1 MFQKNS
7 CSETL
12 ENISLNFE
20 KMNDK
25 YVFSKEKFAEFDNET
40 KFKFNFKDY
49 NIAIC
54 RNGGLIAICKKK
66 GIFDIKYSKINKNI
80 IVTTQNLRTQYL
92 IPIEWDYNKTWIVNL
107 EFNDKEQLYAI
118 CNNGTIFKIDILTKK
133 ARPKRS
139 SSLFENEPIDK
150 AKLFED
156 GFIALTVNGDFY
168 FVKNIKD
175 PVPKLFFAMKSFL
188 EFNNNVDFLL
198 IPENYSRS
206 GKLELLITN
215 QTGEGIIHVE
225 QNENG
230 QFYLLPVENSEILEC
245 KGVSVMTNDKLK
257 PYYKNIAEVTNEIEF
272 TDETR
277 LEKILAM
284 AMSPNKEQIAF
295 YNQRGYVF
303 LLKSNL
309 DNNEE
314 TKRVIIN
321 LEKDLSPNELLEQ
334 QLVINYEEGC
344 QFLFCGED
352 AVALCGNRY
361 AFLINFLNK
370 TLAFKVL
377 ENEEYNST
385 TPKIFFKCI
394 SEIDGMRCLSNEGIY
409 FISRVS
415 HDLVQTTDP
424 FSSSPAKRL
433 INSYLNFQ
441 KKITSSEKIIRSLK
455 DKLSDA
461 IYILQNAAMN
471 IYWKKTKDD
480 KEKKEAQLFVLNAA
494 QHGKYYVK
502 KEDFNFQKFYINCK
516 KIRTI
521 NNLRNNKRMP
531 RLITSNEYDNLSIE
545 DLIKFLVRN
554 LDFSTAS
561 KICQYL
567 EINIKYVYEKYAIAC
582 IKLIPNYSK
591 KEEEAAFEK
600 LYQKLENIPDFSFV
614 TIAKKAFKWNKET
627 IGYKFLEKE
636 KSALTKIPRYIEKQN
651 WEKIFEV
658 CQNIYDTNMLN
669 SIFENIFYGNKN
681 NEKINEKI
689 IKEAGKFPKLKF
701 ILSGFLYKNFPDLL
715 DSYMDHFKD
724 PEELF
729 FYALEQYFQS
739 QKISERKKYLSV
751 AKENLKLIDVN
762 KNPNFDHKFY
772 SNYLDN
778 LESNLRFKLGSQS
791 FISNPDDTSF
801 DISIYDTYKICL
813 NDKKNYS
820 IVKSKNSVFD
830 LSSEG
835 ISMIRFYT
843 LAEKEDFDSIDE
855 ILKNNYNN
863 LKKYNLSFLNMA
875 EIYLKFNQYDKAVK
889 VIKFLIEP
897 FYIPYKLDMMKYMNK
912 YEDALETVITDKN
925 IDINYMNH
933 ILKEL
938 IFIKPNLLQTAIEL
952 ASKYKIP
959 IKLD

>member
-1 MFQKNS
+1 
-7 CSETL
+7 
-12 ENISLNFE
+12 
-20 KMNDK
+20 
-25 YVFSKEKFAEFDNET
+25 
-40 KFKFNFKDY
+40 
-49 NIAIC
+49 
-54 RNGGLIAICKKK
+54 
-66 GIFDIKYSKINKNI
+66 
-80 IVTTQNLRTQYL
+80 
-92 IPIEWDYNKTWIVNL
+92 
-107 EFNDKEQLYAI
+107 
-118 CNNGTIFKIDILTKK
+118 
-133 ARPKRS
+133 
-139 SSLFENEPIDK
+139 
-150 AKLFED
+150 
-156 GFIALTVNGDFY
+156 
-168 FVKNIKD
+168 
-175 PVPKLFFAMKSFL
+175 MKSFL
-188 EFNNNVDFLL
+188 EFDNNVDFLL

-215 QTGEGIIHVE
+215 QKGEGIIHVE

-245 KGVSVMTNDKLK
+245 KGVSVMTRDKLE
-257 PYYKNIAEVTNEIEF
+257 PYYKNIAEVTNELEF

-295 YNQRGYVF
+295 YNERGYVF
-303 LLKSNL
+303 LLKTNL
-309 DNNEE
+309 DDNEE
-314 TKRVIIN
+314 RKRVIIN
-321 LEKDLSPNELLEQ
+321 LEKDLGPNELLEQ

-361 AFLINFLNK
+361 AFLINFLNQ
-370 TLAFKVL
+370 TLAFKVI

-409 FISRVS
+409 FISRVN

-424 FSSSPAKRL
+424 FSSSPAKKL
-433 INSYLNFQ
+433 INSYLSSQ
-441 KKITSSEKIIRSLK
+441 KKVTNSEKIIRSLK

-480 KEKKEAQLFVLNAA
+480 IEKKEAQLFVLNAA

-502 KEDFNFQKFYINCK
+502 KEDFNFQRFYMNCK

-531 RLITSNEYDNLSIE
+531 RLITSNEYDNIKSG
-545 DLIKFLVRN
+545 DLIKFLVRC

-567 EINIKYVYEKYAIAC
+567 EINIKYVYEKYAIDI
-582 IKLIPNYSK
+582 IKLIPNYNK
-591 KEEEAAFEK
+591 KEEEAAF
-600 LYQKLENIPDFSFV
+600 V
-614 TIAKKAFKWNKET
+614 
-627 IGYKFLEKE
+627 
-636 KSALTKIPRYIEKQN
+636 
-651 WEKIFEV
+651 
-658 CQNIYDTNMLN
+658 N
-669 SIFENIFYGNKN
+669 SIFENIFFRDKN
-681 NEKINEKI
+681 DKKGI
-689 IKEAGKFPKLKF
+689 IKAAGKFPKLKF
-701 ILSGFLYKNFPDLL
+701 ILSQFLYKYFPDLL
-715 DSYMDHFKD
+715 DSYMDNFKE

-739 QKISERKKYLSV
+739 QKISDRKKFLSL
-751 AKENLKLIDVN
+751 ARKNKKEIDIN

-772 SNYLDN
+772 NNYLDN
-778 LESNLRFKLGSQS
+778 LESNLKFKLESQS
-791 FISNPDDTSF
+791 FMTNSDDTSF

-813 NDKKNYS
+813 KDKKNYS
-820 IVKSKNSVFD
+820 IVKSKNSDFD

-835 ISMIRFYT
+835 ISMIRFYS
-843 LAEKEDFDSIDE
+843 LAENGDFDSIDE

-863 LKKYNLSFLNMA
+863 VKKYNLSFLNMA
-875 EIYLKFNQYDKAVK
+875 EIFLKFNEYDKAVK

-912 YEDALETVITDKN
+912 YEDAMEIVITDKN

>member
-49 NIAIC
+49 IIAIC
-54 RNGGLIAICKKK
+54 PNGGLIAICKKR
-66 GIFDIKYSKINKNI
+66 GIFDIKNSKINKNI
-80 IVTTQNLRTQYL
+80 IVTSQNLRTQYL
-92 IPIEWDYNKTWIVNL
+92 IPIEWDYNKTWIVDL

-133 ARPKRS
+133 AVPKRS

-188 EFNNNVDFLL
+188 EFDNNVDFLL

-215 QTGEGIIHVE
+215 QKGEGIIHVE

-245 KGVSVMTNDKLK
+245 KGVSVMTRDKLE
-257 PYYKNIAEVTNEIEF
+257 PYYKNIAEVTNELEF

-295 YNQRGYVF
+295 YNERGYVF
-303 LLKSNL
+303 LLKTNL
-309 DNNEE
+309 DDNEE
-314 TKRVIIN
+314 RKRVIIN
-321 LEKDLSPNELLEQ
+321 LEKELGPNELLEQ

-361 AFLINFLNK
+361 AFLINFLNQ
-370 TLAFKVL
+370 TLAFKVI

-409 FISRVS
+409 FISRVN

-424 FSSSPAKRL
+424 FSSSPAKKL
-433 INSYLNFQ
+433 INSYLSSQ
-441 KKITSSEKIIRSLK
+441 KKVTNSEKIIRSLK

-480 KEKKEAQLFVLNAA
+480 IEKKEAQLFVLNAA

-502 KEDFNFQKFYINCK
+502 KEDFNFQRFYMNCK

-531 RLITSNEYDNLSIE
+531 RLITCNEYDNIKSG
-545 DLIKFLVRN
+545 DLIKFLVRC

-567 EINIKYVYEKYAIAC
+567 EINIKYVYEKYAIDI
-582 IKLIPNYSK
+582 IKLIPNYNK
-591 KEEEAAFEK
+591 KEEEAAFGK
-600 LYQKLENIPDFSFV
+600 LYQKLKNIPDFSFV
-614 TIAKKAFKWNKET
+614 NIAKKAFRLNKDT

-636 KSALTKIPRYIEKQN
+636 KSSLVKIPRYIEKQN
-651 WEKIFEV
+651 WDKIFEV
-658 CQNIYDTNMLN
+658 CQNIYDANMLN
-669 SIFENIFYGNKN
+669 SIFENIFFRDKN
-681 NEKINEKI
+681 DKKDI
-689 IKEAGKFPKLKF
+689 IKAAGKFPKLKF
-701 ILSGFLYKNFPDLL
+701 ILSQFLYKYFPDLL
-715 DSYMDHFKD
+715 DSYMDNFKE

-739 QKISERKKYLSV
+739 QKISDRKKFLSL
-751 AKENLKLIDVN
+751 ARKNKKEIDIN

-772 SNYLDN
+772 NNYLDN
-778 LESNLRFKLGSQS
+778 LESNLKFKLESQS
-791 FISNPDDTSF
+791 FMTNSDDTSF

-813 NDKKNYS
+813 KDKKNYS
-820 IVKSKNSVFD
+820 IVKSKNSDFD

-835 ISMIRFYT
+835 ISMIRFYS
-843 LAEKEDFDSIDE
+843 LAENGDFDSIDE

-863 LKKYNLSFLNMA
+863 VKKYNLSFLNMA
-875 EIYLKFNQYDKAVK
+875 EIFLKFNEYDKAVK

-912 YEDALETVITDKN
+912 YEDAMEIVITDKN